1 MQQQEQLSTIPAIK
15 IKTAFEEL
23 CNKLELLACG
33 IEKIDSV
40 LNLTAGDRLAVI
52 GNKKYSQMF
61 VTRLCVNALLLSS
74 SPPLTSKKKN
84 NSKLV
89 ASRFHTSNVILVDS
103 ANSTDFYQYVN
114 FARQYFRRDV
124 LSRVLSNTIVT
135 RPFTVYQ
142 LTDIVV
148 NQLPQIIQ
156 QYDAKMVVVSDLLD
170 MFVRDP
176 QIEANEA
183 KCLINEIVNSITK
196 SRALEDVLVVVSLP
210 FVGSVYH
217 RNDQSAISYNKTII
231 PRFDKC
237 IEITNVHENRDK
249 MIHIKIRNNSR
260 RNKNSVNDFHDSK
273 LLSINKI
280 DLLTISASIK

>member
-1 MQQQEQLSTIPAIK
+1 
-15 IKTAFEEL
+15 
-23 CNKLELLACG
+23 
-33 IEKIDSV
+33 
-40 LNLTAGDRLAVI
+40 
-52 GNKKYSQMF
+52 
-61 VTRLCVNALLLSS
+61 
-74 SPPLTSKKKN
+74 
-84 NSKLV
+84 
-89 ASRFHTSNVILVDS
+89 
-103 ANSTDFYQYVN
+103 
-114 FARQYFRRDV
+114 
-124 LSRVLSNTIVT
+124 
-135 RPFTVYQ
+135 
-142 LTDIVV
+142 
-148 NQLPQIIQ
+148 
-156 QYDAKMVVVSDLLD
+156 MVVVSDLLD

-183 KCLINEIVNSITK
+183 RCLINEIVNSITK

-260 RNKNSVNDFHDSK
+260 RNKNSANDFHDSK

-280 DLLTISASIK
+280 DLLTVSASIK